1 MKQKDFE
8 INNLILTNDDKDIFN
23 ERKVQDLQLD
33 KRNLENKIRRLENQ
47 L

>member
-1 MKQKDFE
+1 LKQKDFE